1 MMNAAA
7 TWFLKSEDGRP
18 VGQVYRDPGD
28 PPPTEGAQV
37 DGIGEVVRFTELGA
51 SCGMRRFEV
60 IVRAAAQPAV

>member
-1 MMNAAA
+1 MMNAAE

-18 VGQVYRDPGD
+18 LGQIYRDAGD

-37 DGIGEVVRFTELGA
+37 ADIGEVVRFTELGS

-60 IVRAAAQPAV
+60 IVRPAAQPAV

>member
-7 TWFLKSEDGRP
+7 TWFLKSEEGRP
-18 VGQVYRDPGD
+18 LGQVYRDPGD
-28 PPPTEGAQV
+28 PPPTEGVRV

-60 IVRAAAQPAV
+60 VVRAAAQPGV

>member
-7 TWFLKSEDGRP
+7 TWFLKSEDGQP
-18 VGQVYRDPGD
+18 LGQIYRDAGD

-37 DGIGEVVRFTELGA
+37 DDIGEVVRFTELGA

-60 IVRAAAQPAV
+60 IVRPAAQPAV

>member
-7 TWFLKSEDGRP
+7 TWFLKSEDGQP
-18 VGQVYRDPGD
+18 LGQVYRDAGD

-37 DGIGEVVRFTELGA
+37 DDIGEVVRFTELGA

-60 IVRAAAQPAV
+60 IVRPTEQPAV